1 MGRPVIFHGC
11 WTRLVSEALNLEI
24 RHASAGSQGGLMGI
38 VMSEQVGNSLAKAGL
53 DAAFYCA
60 YSKSSYKLA
69 PPSAEQIDCW

>member
-1 MGRPVIFHGC
+1 
-11 WTRLVSEALNLEI
+11 
-24 RHASAGSQGGLMGI
+24 MGI